1 MARDEVER
9 DVGRVAARDLIDL
22 HEGRRPVPLL
32 DDTAIAATLRAA
44 NRIAV
49 VGASTDPTRPSN
61 EIMDYLL
68 RAGYDCV
75 PVTPTAPEVLGRTA
89 YPTLAEAVA
98 ATGPVDIVD
107 VFRRA
112 EACPAHAREAVEIG
126 AGCLWLQL
134 GIASWEAARTAHE
147 AGLGVVMD
155 RCIMVEHARLVRGR
169 AP

>member
-1 MARDEVER
+1 MARDDSGR
-9 DVGRVAARDLIDL
+9 DAAREAVRDLIDL
-22 HEGRRPVPLL
+22 HEGRHRVPVME
-32 DDTAIAATLRAA
+32 DAAIAATLRAA
-44 NRIAV
+44 HRIAV
-49 VGASTDPTRPSN
+49 VGASPDPTRPSN

-75 PVTPTAPEVLGRTA
+75 PVTPSAPEVLGQRA
-89 YPTLAEAVA
+89 YPTLAQAVA

-112 EACPAHAREAVEIG
+112 EFCPSHAREAVEIG
-126 AGCLWLQL
+126 AACLWLQL
-134 GIASWEAARTAHE
+134 GIASWEAARTAHD